1 MAGTSGSGRY
11 VKGITLGEG
20 TYGVVYKAIDKVTNR
35 TVAIKKIR
43 LGKYKEGVNV
53 TALREIK
60 LLRELKDPNIIELI
74 DVYPHKRNLHLVF
87 EFMESDLEAVIRDR
101 NLVLSPADVKSYLQM
116 TLKGLAQCHKKWV
129 LHRDLKPNNLLISHT
144 GELKLADFGL
154 ARILGSP
161 DRKLTSQVFARW
173 YRAPELLFGSRQYG
187 PAVDLWAAGCVF
199 AELILRRPVFPGSSD
214 IDQLTKVFAAFGTPR
229 EAQWPDVSC
238 LADYME
244 YVNFPAP
251 PLSCLFPSASEDAL
265 DLLQKMFAFNP
276 NHRISAQ
283 QALEHRYFKTEPA
296 PTRPELL
303 PRRPPRKEA
312 NEDAP
317 GPSVAL
323 SPMAKIFLSP
333 VAKVR
338 RLSYQ
343 LAAPH
348 SSGMK
353 EQGSG
358 MREQEASVMREQGS
372 VVREQEA
379 SVMREQGSVVR
390 EEGSVV
396 MRDEGSVMGE
406 QGSVIREEGSVMKD
420 QGSVIRQQMSV
431 IREQGSVIRE
441 EGSVMR
447 EEGSVMRDHSMC
459 GLAGETPNATG
470 GANMGSAVSMSIDYA
485 IRCRP
490 TLNSVDRSYLRKR
503 KLEMDAAFSQA

>member
-1 MAGTSGSGRY
+1 MAGKSGTGRY
-11 VKGITLGEG
+11 DKGITLGEG
-20 TYGVVYKAIDKVTNR
+20 TYGVVYKAIDKLTNR

-101 NLVLSPADVKSYLQM
+101 NIVLSPADVKAYMLM

-129 LHRDLKPNNLLISHT
+129 LHRDLKPNNLLIAQS

-154 ARILGSP
+154 ARIFGSP
-161 DRKLTSQVFARW
+161 DRKLTNQVFARW

-187 PAVDLWAAGCVF
+187 PGVDIWAAGCVF
-199 AELILRRPVFPGSSD
+199 AELVLRRPFFQGSSD
-214 IDQLTKVFAAFGTPR
+214 IDQLSKIFAAFGTPR

-238 LADYME
+238 LPDYME
-244 YVNFPAP
+244 YVHFPAP
-251 PLSCLFPSASEDAL
+251 PLSSLFPTASEDAL

-283 QALEHRYFKTEPA
+283 QAVEHRYFTTEPA

-303 PRRPPRKEA
+303 PRPPRKES

-317 GPSVAL
+317 PPRVESPGPPVVV
-323 SPMAKIFLSP
+323 SPSAK
-333 VAKVR
+333 AR

-343 LAAPH
+343 SAAPH
-348 SSGMK
+348 SSG
-353 EQGSG
+353 
-358 MREQEASVMREQGS
+358 VREQGS
-372 VVREQEA
+372 A
-379 SVMREQGSVVR
+379 MREQS
-390 EEGSVV
+390 SL
-396 MRDEGSVMGE
+396 MR
-406 QGSVIREEGSVMKD
+406 D
-420 QGSVIRQQMSV
+420 QGSVMRDQ
-431 IREQGSVIRE
+431 
-441 EGSVMR
+441 GSVMR
-447 EEGSVMRDHSMC
+447 EPSSGMRDQSMC
-459 GLAGETPNATG
+459 GPTGETPSTTG
-470 GANMGSAVSMSIDYA
+470 AMNSAVPMSVDNA
-485 IRCRP
+485 AGFRP

-503 KLEMDAAFSQA
+503 KLEMDAAFSHA